1 MNSSE
6 PFETPLTDVSASSS
20 SEDES
25 AGALYLGDKGE
36 LAMDTRRV
44 LVQLLSGPSLDG
56 RRHSRL
62 WPVLIRDEAIVRGRL
77 ADLFLELVIDMDQQV
92 AFTRQADVGE
102 LKAPILLRRSPLTFI
117 DSIVLLF
124 LRHRLTQ
131 SDVRGERAV
140 LAAFEIVEHAAP
152 YERAVSTD
160 HAGFAK
166 KIRASIEKMKK
177 NSILQKVRGSEDR
190 YEISPTLKLLFS
202 AEQIVALTEQYQAL
216 AAGMTSRVAADQEDE
231 EEPEE

>member
-1 MNSSE
+1 MNSFE
-6 PFETPLTDVSASSS
+6 PFETHPADVPESFS
-20 SEDES
+20 SEDE
-25 AGALYLGDKGE
+25 ATAALYLGDKGE

-62 WPVLIRDEAIVRGRL
+62 WPVLIRDEAIIRARL

-102 LKAPILLRRSPLTFI
+102 LEAPILLRRSPLTFI
-117 DSIVLLF
+117 DSVVLLF

-160 HAGFAK
+160 HAGFEK
-166 KIRASIEKMKK
+166 KIKASIEKMKK
-177 NSILQKVRGSEDR
+177 NSILQKIRGSEDR

-216 AAGMTSRVAADQEDE
+216 AGGLTSRIAAGQEDE

>member
-1 MNSSE
+1 MNSSD
-6 PFETPLTDVSASSS
+6 PFEATLPEALEPLP
-20 SEDES
+20 SEEEA

-62 WPVLIRDEAIVRGRL
+62 WPVLIRDEALIRRRL
-77 ADLFLELVIDMDQQV
+77 ADLFLDLVIDMDQQV

-102 LKAPILLRRSPLTFI
+102 LEAPILLRRSPLTFI
-117 DSIVLLF
+117 DSVVLLF
-124 LRHRLTQ
+124 LRQRLTKA
-131 SDVRGERAV
+131 DVRSERAV
-140 LAAFEIVEHAAP
+140 VDAFEIVEHATP

-166 KIRASIEKMKK
+166 KIHASIEKMKK
-177 NSILQKVRGSEDR
+177 NNILQKVRGSEER
-190 YEISPTLKLLFS
+190 YEITPTLKLLFS
-202 AEQIVALTEQYQAL
+202 AEQIVALTGQYQVL
-216 AAGMTSRVAADQEDE
+216 AAGMTPRVAAEQENE

>member
-1 MNSSE
+1 MNSSD
-6 PFETPLTDVSASSS
+6 PFEATLPEALEPLP
-20 SEDES
+20 SEEEA

-62 WPVLIRDEAIVRGRL
+62 WPVLIRDEALIRRRL
-77 ADLFLELVIDMDQQV
+77 ADLFLDLVIDMDQQV

-102 LKAPILLRRSPLTFI
+102 LEAPILLRRSPLTFI
-117 DSIVLLF
+117 DSVVLLF
-124 LRHRLTQ
+124 LRQRLTKA
-131 SDVRGERAV
+131 DVRSERAV
-140 LAAFEIVEHAAP
+140 VDAFEIVEHATP

-166 KIRASIEKMKK
+166 KIHASIEKMKK
-177 NSILQKVRGSEDR
+177 NNILQKVRGSEER
-190 YEISPTLKLLFS
+190 YEITPTLKLLFS
-202 AEQIVALTEQYQAL
+202 AEQIVALTGQYQAL
-216 AAGMTSRVAADQEDE
+216 AAGMTPRVAAEQENE